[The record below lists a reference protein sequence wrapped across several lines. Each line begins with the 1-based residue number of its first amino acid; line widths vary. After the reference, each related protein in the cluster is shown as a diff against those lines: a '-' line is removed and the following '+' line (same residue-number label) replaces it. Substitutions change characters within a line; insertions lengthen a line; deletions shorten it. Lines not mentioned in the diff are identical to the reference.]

1 MKEKEVKIDLQIV
14 SKKDL
19 RFLYEI
25 LKERKPS
32 TNISHQKMP
41 TYKEH
46 VNFVLSKPYSKWYI
60 IYFDKNKIGSIYI
73 SRQNEI
79 GVFIKKN
86 LKKGLGTEALK
97 ILINLNPRRQYLA
110 NINPKNKKSIKFF
123 KKNGFKLLQHTYE
136 LR

>member
-1 MKEKEVKIDLQIV
+1 MREEEINLQIV

-25 LKERKPS
+25 LKERKPP

-46 VNFVLSKPYSKWYI
+46 VSFVLSKPYSKWYV
-60 IYFDKNKIGSIYI
+60 IYFGKSKVGSIYI
-73 SRQNEI
+73 SKQNEI
-79 GVFIKKN
+79 GIFIKKEF
-86 LKKGLGTEALK
+86 LKKGLGTKVLK
-97 ILINLNPRRQYLA
+97 VMINLNPRKQYLA
-110 NINPKNKKSIKFF
+110 NINPKNKKSVEFF
-123 KKNGFKLLQHTYE
+123 KKNGFKILQHTYE

>member
-1 MKEKEVKIDLQIV
+1 LREEEINLQIV

-46 VNFVLSKPYSKWYI
+46 VSFVLSKPYSKWYV
-60 IYFDKNKIGSIYI
+60 IYFGKNKVGSIYI
-73 SRQNEI
+73 SKQNEI
-79 GVFIKKN
+79 GIFIKKEF
-86 LKKGLGTEALK
+86 LKKGLGTKVLK
-97 ILINLNPRRQYLA
+97 TMINLNPRKQYLA
-110 NINPKNKKSIKFF
+110 NINPKNKKSVEFF
-123 KKNGFKLLQHTYE
+123 KKNGFKILQHTYE

>member
-1 MKEKEVKIDLQIV
+1 MKEEEIDLQIV

-32 TNISHQKMP
+32 ANISHQKMP

-46 VNFVLSKPYSKWYI
+46 VSFVLSRPYSKWYV
-60 IYFDKNKIGSIYI
+60 IYFGKSKAGSIYI
-73 SRQNEI
+73 SKQNEI
-79 GVFIKKN
+79 GIFIKKEFS
-86 LKKGLGTEALK
+86 KKGLGAKVLK
-97 ILINLNPRRQYLA
+97 TMINLNPREQYLA
-110 NINPKNKKSIKFF
+110 NINPKNKKSVEFF
-123 KKNGFKLLQHTYE
+123 KKNGFKILQHTYE